1 MPGNPLI
8 LLAQTVMT
16 EDILKLKI
24 ERIKW
29 ETPDTATFYLSNV
42 SGRPIHYKAGQFITL
57 IFNHRNEEIRR
68 SYSLGSSPDEAL
80 LSITVKRITNGEISR
95 FMLAKEHPGDILTA
109 LAPAGRFT
117 IKGFEQEKDIL
128 LFAGG
133 TGITPI
139 FSQIKYVLSRPGKS
153 KLTLIYSNQDDK
165 SILFKEE
172 LNALAVQ
179 HPNRFTIIT
188 LLSNKANR
196 LNNDRVEAL
205 TRQIVQH
212 NRDKAEF
219 YLCGP
224 FPYMRMIRFALVYMG
239 IPPNQIRRENFVLET
254 VAVTSTVINF
264 PPRTIRIKYKN
275 ELHDLAVGEN
285 QSILQAA
292 LQNNVPLPY
301 SCRNGVCATCTA
313 KCSSG
318 KVEMIKND
326 VLTDADI
333 AEGWILTC
341 TGHPVSDDVVID
353 YSSNT

>member
-1 MPGNPLI
+1 MN
-8 LLAQTVMT
+8 

-29 ETPDTATFYLSNV
+29 ETPDTASFYLSNTT
-42 SGRPIHYKAGQFITL
+42 GKPIHYKAGQFITL

-68 SYSLGSSPDEAL
+68 SYSLSSSPDEDL

-95 FMLAKEHPGDILTA
+95 FMLAKEHLGDILTA

-117 IKGFEQEKDIL
+117 ITKFEPEKAIL

-133 TGITPI
+133 SGITPI
-139 FSQIKYVLSRPGKS
+139 FSQLKYILNRPGKS
-153 KLTLIYSNQDDK
+153 RLTLIYSNQDAK
-165 SILFKEE
+165 SILFKDE
-172 LNALAVQ
+172 LNELASKY
-179 HPNRFTIIT
+179 PDRFTIIN
-188 LLSNKANR
+188 LLSNEANR
-196 LNNDRVEAL
+196 LNTDRVEKL

-212 NRDKAEF
+212 ELGKAEF

-239 IPPNQIRRENFVLET
+239 INPNQIRRENFVLET
-254 VAVTSTVINF
+254 VSVTSSIVNF
-264 PPRTIRIKYKN
+264 PPRNIRIKFKN
-275 ELHDLAVGEN
+275 EVHDLAVGEN

-301 SCRNGVCATCTA
+301 SCRNGVCSTCTA
-313 KCSSG
+313 KCASG
-318 KVEMIKND
+318 KIEMVKND

-341 TGHPVSDDVVID
+341 TGHPVSDDVVI
-353 YSSNT
+353 SFGE